1 MAKLSTV
8 LTISIVCQFCQK
20 LFAQV
25 PSMGFY
31 LYRGGST
38 FDLGVPTH
46 KSKKGVLKS
55 RSSRGS
61 GFLLILDGCQGR
73 RPLLWASEGGRDG

>member
-1 MAKLSTV
+1 
-8 LTISIVCQFCQK
+8 
-20 LFAQV
+20 
-25 PSMGFY
+25 MGFY
-31 LYRGGST
+31 FYRGGST

-61 GFLLILDGCQGR
+61 GNT
-73 RPLLWASEGGRDG
+73 W

>member
-1 MAKLSTV
+1 
-8 LTISIVCQFCQK
+8 
-20 LFAQV
+20 
-25 PSMGFY
+25 MGFY
-31 LYRGGST
+31 FYSGGST

-61 GFLLILDGCQGR
+61 GWSIPSDASGLAPHSATCTMNPEQ
-73 RPLLWASEGGRDG
+73 WADAATCP